1 MESNQKKL
9 IYPLAIHI
17 RIWYN
22 IHREVEKDSAS
33 DNKDKRKDK
42 TMEPN
47 NDYYR
52 MLGCFMMKVY
62 DNPYGRQL
70 GVNAY
75 HTTSLD
81 EVKVNY
87 WGNSPLEDVAA
98 EVAKVVA
105 PFGFTATP
113 AEGEA
118 YNIKI
123 VAASRAA

>member
-1 MESNQKKL
+1 
-9 IYPLAIHI
+9 
-17 RIWYN
+17 
-22 IHREVEKDSAS
+22 
-33 DNKDKRKDK
+33 
-42 TMEPN
+42 MEPN